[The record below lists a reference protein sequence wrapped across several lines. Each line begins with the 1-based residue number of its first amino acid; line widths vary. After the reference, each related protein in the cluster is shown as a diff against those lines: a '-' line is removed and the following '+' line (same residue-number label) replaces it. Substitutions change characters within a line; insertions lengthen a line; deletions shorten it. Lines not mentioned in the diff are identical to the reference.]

1 MEENKSSIDTEKKP
15 TSPPWIEL
23 KAKIKTRWNKFSDQD
38 LESVKDKMDAISG
51 QVQKVYGMSK
61 EQADREFQEFKTSL
75 KPQTPLTPPTPIGSA
90 SIPRPQRSADT
101 MVSEGGGVIY

>member
-1 MEENKSSIDTEKKP
+1 MEDHKASIDTEKKP

-23 KAKIKTRWNKFSDQD
+23 KAKIKTRWNKFTDHD

-61 EQADREFQEFKTSL
+61 EQADRELQEFKTSL
-75 KPQTPLTPPTPIGSA
+75 KPATHQAPPTPFGSA
-90 SIPRPQRSADT
+90 SIPKPQRSGDA